1 MAGIP
6 KTPRVTAGASGETSM
21 WASAEKE
28 VTMFE
33 TLQEE
38 STQPRG
44 CMMMMVRIGAL
55 TIAVLA
61 LGAAVYFFAFLPYAS
76 H

>member
-1 MAGIP
+1 
-6 KTPRVTAGASGETSM
+6 
-21 WASAEKE
+21 
-28 VTMFE
+28 MFE

-44 CMMMMVRIGAL
+44 RMMMMVRIGAL